1 MELFGTA
8 IGGVAMFTL
17 IIMSLV
23 AIILIARS
31 RLVSSGDVTIHIN
44 DDLNEMKTSLLIHN
58 ILFDLYNI
66 TYDIMRAKTHTP
78 VQENDVNSLADT
90 IQKWL
95 SQNLHSREAIRQ
107 FAYQTIDTKWN
118 LYYQMNILKQVF
130 LKQAKDE

>member
-1 MELFGTA
+1 MLPGRH
-8 IGGVAMFTL
+8 L
-17 IIMSLV
+17 RKK
-23 AIILIARS
+23 RS
-31 RLVSSGDVTIHIN
+31 QLKRIKNHR
-44 DDLNEMKTSLLIHN
+44 KATSLWL
-58 ILFDLYNI
+58 LPGDFF
-66 TYDIMRAKTHTP
+66 
-78 VQENDVNSLADT
+78 QENDVNSLADT